1 MEAGLANLYYP
12 PQERSLHNTAVNWAS
27 QLEGAALNNVF
38 REFWPDIHRKL
49 LRQK

>member
-27 QLEGAALNNVF
+27 QLEAASLNNLV
-38 REFWPDIHRKL
+38 REFWPDIRRKFHR
-49 LRQK
+49 QE

>member
-12 PQERSLHNTAVNWAS
+12 PQERSFHNTAVNWAS
-27 QLEGAALNNVF
+27 QLEAASLNNLVK
-38 REFWPDIHRKL
+38 EFWPDIHRKM